1 MSKDNKF
8 IKGAAILGIAGL
20 VVKALGAVFRI
31 PLTNWIGADGMSYY
45 GFAYTIYSVLIVLAT
60 AGIPVAISRMVSER
74 IAMGEH
80 KNAHKVFKTASTLMA
95 GLGVISFAICY
106 LGAEPITAKLGN
118 PDAAMAVKAIAPALL
133 FVPILSSFR
142 GYFQGRQNM
151 NPTAISEITEQFVRV
166 IVGLTA
172 AFMLAKVGFKE
183 AAAGASFG
191 ASAGALGGLIIMTLI
206 YMLNRHVIHEKN
218 RLHSQETESTATIL
232 KKIIMIA
239 VPIIIGSEMM
249 PVMGLIDTSLIMTR
263 LQATGWTFAE
273 AKELYG
279 QFSGFCNSLISF
291 PQIFTQAV
299 AVSLVPAIA
308 ASFRIEDKKKVK
320 ENVQLGYRMTMI
332 MAFPCAF
339 GLFALAKPILL
350 LLYSAQ
356 RESAIAAAPT
366 LMIMSIG
373 VIFLAISQT
382 SVGVLQA
389 IGLQHLPVRHLFIG
403 CIFKIFAT
411 FFLVSIPAI
420 NVKGAA
426 IGTMIAY
433 ITDLT
438 LNNMSIRRATGV
450 KFDYMLTYVKPAVA
464 AAVMGL
470 VAFGV
475 HSFTAGFLGN
485 SIATLL
491 AIAVGGLTYAVLIF
505 VVKAIT
511 IDEVEMLPG
520 GTKLNKIIRKIMK

>member
-20 VVKALGAVFRI
+20 VVKALGAIFRI
-31 PLTNWIGADGMSYY
+31 PLTNLIGADGMSYY

-74 IAMGEH
+74 IATGEH
-80 KNAHKVFKTASTLMA
+80 RNAHKVFKTAIALMA
-95 GLGVISFAICY
+95 GIGVISFAICFF
-106 LGAEPITAKLGN
+106 GAEVITAKLGN

-133 FVPILSSFR
+133 FVPVLSSFR

-151 NPTAISEITEQFVRV
+151 NPTAISEITEQLVRV

-172 AFMLAKVGFKE
+172 AFLLARIGFKE

-191 ASAGALGGLIIMTLI
+191 ASAGALGGLIIMALI

-218 RLHSQETESTATIL
+218 RLHRQDTESTGVIL

-249 PVMGLIDTSLIMTR
+249 PVMGLIDTSIIMTR
-263 LQATGWTFAE
+263 LQATGWTLAE

-308 ASFRIEDKKKVK
+308 ASFRIEDKAKVK

-339 GLFALAKPILL
+339 GLFALSKPILL

-403 CIFKIFAT
+403 CIFKIFVT

-426 IGTMIAY
+426 IGSMIAY
-433 ITDLT
+433 MTDLT
-438 LNNMSIRRATGV
+438 LNNRSIRKATGV
-450 KFDYMLTYVKPAVA
+450 KFDYMLTYGKPAIA
-464 AAVMGL
+464 AAVMGAI
-470 VAFGV
+470 AFGV
-475 HSFTAGFLGN
+475 HKFTMGFLGN
-485 SIATLL
+485 SIATLI
-491 AIAVGGLTYAVLIF
+491 AIMAGGIAYAVLIF
-505 VVKAIT
+505 AVKAIT
-511 IDEVEMLPG
+511 VEEVEMLPG
-520 GTKLNKIIRKIMK
+520 GAKLQKVIRKIVK